1 MAWKVIYSELQ
12 TTHIIVHRG
21 LFVYDRA
28 RSSLARNSHFAV
40 KEYVLVGRSVWYE
53 FIALAVL

>member
-1 MAWKVIYSELQ
+1 MAWKVIYGELQ

-21 LFVYDRA
+21 LFVYDRV

-40 KEYVLVGRSVWYE
+40 ERARVS
-53 FIALAVL
+53 